1 MKDLN
6 KLNLTRVF
14 DGQITREFFL
24 NQNLRDKYERL
35 MKNENKKN
43 DTYDNGYGLYYEKRL
58 KELLNFM
65 KIDSENIPE
74 RYFSESE

>member
-6 KLNLTRVF
+6 KLNLTRAI